1 MDKISQSIAAMKD
14 IVNDDQIIFGNT
26 YSLTTPIAAFASNS
40 LLPMDFLV
48 TLRANP
54 PRRMSL
60 IHATILN
67 NEKLVIAKSKEV
79 QLRQS
84 SVHFA
89 DFKNKF
95 LKQDVKI
102 PTNINHIHILA
113 FDGVNM

>member
-1 MDKISQSIAAMKD
+1 MKD

-26 YSLTTPIAAFASNS
+26 YSLATPIAAFASNS

-89 DFKNKF
+89 DSKNKF